1 MENMDRPGFIESL
14 GMPEVHYATLANQ
27 VLRRVKRVRD
37 TVHHCVEGHE
47 PPTVTLI
54 GEVYDIMSYVYGR
67 AWQVTMLQREDLGN
81 WCGEVLS
88 VLIWLGREE
97 YPATEEQAL
106 EMIDEVI
113 VELKREV
120 ESAYEE
126 WEGSQL

>member
-27 VLRRVKRVRD
+27 VLRRVKRVGD
-37 TVHHCVEGHE
+37 TVHHCVEGRV
-47 PPTVTLI
+47 PPTVALI
-54 GEVYDIMSYVYGR
+54 G
-67 AWQVTMLQREDLGN
+67 
-81 WCGEVLS
+81 
-88 VLIWLGREE
+88 
-97 YPATEEQAL
+97 
-106 EMIDEVI
+106 EVI